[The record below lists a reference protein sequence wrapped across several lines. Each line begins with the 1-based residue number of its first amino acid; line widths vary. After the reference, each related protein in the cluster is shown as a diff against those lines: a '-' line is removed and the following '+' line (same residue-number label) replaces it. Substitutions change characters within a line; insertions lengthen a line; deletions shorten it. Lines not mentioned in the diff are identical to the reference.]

1 MDWSGLDVDVDV
13 DEPPPPPTTLRAE
26 VAADVFPASGTL
38 TACKLLTDLL
48 RTELKASK
56 LLAPGFKDGA
66 DFSPS
71 GFFKSGLDVAAAAKV
86 FLSPA
91 SAADFRLSSGFEVT
105 RRWEPVPAGT
115 WRVELWAGAAFGAWK
130 GNRRILEPPFA
141 KVTRLHSTEVAI
153 LLFTQQPQVC
163 YPAFTIFFA
172 KFCYIT
178 AESKVYIGWKM
189 SIEPI

>member
-66 DFSPS
+66 DFSSAFQPS
-71 GFFKSGLDVAAAAKV
+71 RD
-86 FLSPA
+86 
-91 SAADFRLSSGFEVT
+91 
-105 RRWEPVPAGT
+105 
-115 WRVELWAGAAFGAWK
+115 
-130 GNRRILEPPFA
+130 
-141 KVTRLHSTEVAI
+141 
-153 LLFTQQPQVC
+153 
-163 YPAFTIFFA
+163 
-172 KFCYIT
+172 
-178 AESKVYIGWKM
+178 
-189 SIEPI
+189 